1 MRRRDFIK
9 AAGISLAGLY
19 LLRRHLLTPVYAAG
33 KSLVAVV
40 RNPAM
45 RNQDGEI
52 NKVEV
57 QRTIYEA
64 LRILAGSG
72 AGEEALKSV
81 IPEPQKNVV
90 GLKVNTYFGESNN
103 ATRPALAYGLAEFLL
118 KIGVKENNI
127 IIWDNAA
134 DEMEQ
139 AGYKINDT
147 KKGIRVLATVSSRIA
162 RKSKPLA
169 GFEDNPIT
177 VGKSADSPPDVHRG
191 GKTQTRLSKIINMCS
206 VIINLPVLKTYKFK
220 DNSGIENGL
229 LNMYRAFEIT
239 DGNAGA
245 FYDNECNPGA
255 AEFYSLPQ
263 VKGKVKLTVCD
274 AIYPLYN
281 GGPGEDSRYHWN
293 CNGIIAGLDP
303 VAIDVIGQEIIQKH
317 RDKTLPNEP
326 TLKTTY
332 LETCAGQ
339 PYKLGVNARDEIELV
354 EKTI

>member
-1 MRRRDFIK
+1 MKRRDFIK
-9 AAGISLAGLY
+9 AAGISIAGMY
-19 LLRRHLLTPVYAAG
+19 LLPRHLLTPAYAVG
-33 KSLVAVV
+33 KSTVALVH
-40 RNPAM
+40 NPLM
-45 RNQDGEI
+45 RPPEAENGEM

-64 LRILAGSG
+64 LRLLAGSG
-72 AGEEALKSV
+72 AGEEVLKSI
-81 IPEPQKNVV
+81 IPEPKKSVV
-90 GLKVNTYFGESNN
+90 GLKVNIYFGEPNN
-103 ATRPALAYGLAEFLL
+103 ATRPAVAYGLAEFLI
-118 KIGVKENNI
+118 KIGVPDNNI

-139 AGYKINDT
+139 VGYKINDT

-169 GFEDNPIT
+169 GFEDVPIT
-177 VGKSADSPPDVHRG
+177 VGKV
-191 GKTQTRLSKIINMCS
+191 QTRLSRIVNMCS
-206 VIINLPVLKTYKFK
+206 VIINMPVLKVYKFK

-239 DGNAGA
+239 DANAAA

-255 AEFYSLPQ
+255 AEFFALPQ
-263 VKGKVKLTVCD
+263 IKNKVKLTVAD

-281 GGPGEDSRYHWN
+281 GGPGEDARYHWN
-293 CNGIIAGLDP
+293 YNGIMAGLDP
-303 VAIDVIGQEIIQKH
+303 VAVDVVGQEIIQKH
-317 RDKTLPNEP
+317 RDKALPNEP

-339 PYKLGVNARDEIELV
+339 PYKLGACARDEIELV